1 MARRT
6 TVGDP
11 RCMAGMRD
19 DEVTNDIEFEVSR
32 LDDDAPKAAPPDS
45 DPAEDAPASG
55 EAAQHG
61 AARLVPENNLR
72 PNRRLLQSSVTG
84 LAVALAVAI
93 ILVTFPN
100 AASQLK
106 APLRLLTP
114 EPTATLPLGSD
125 IILLAHTV
133 PWGHLRVDGRTDVAQ
148 DLGIGS
154 GYHAYRLPPGQHNL
168 DYIAEPFPALRCVV
182 SAPARASDTCRAPND
197 PGQSVGEAL
206 RALDMNAT
214 VETMDSRERAKL
226 LTLLENGASYS
237 PITIEPG
244 MHYLD
249 QNGNVAI
256 ARDRM
261 TVTMS
266 VGAVQP
272 ASDADLNDNGQRC
285 GEFCSL
291 SQQDD
296 PTAWNLLISIEQRW
310 MYVVV
315 SDGSFMARSPSD
327 IAFTGAQVN
336 WNNGEWALMSDI
348 LSGNNCFFSRQF
360 EHFDT
365 IASKNGLS
373 FSVIIAEPTSANG
386 CVIEYSET
394 SSDTQPKARILYRFG
409 VTLAVNTDAQR
420 LFPDLPVANA
430 AERAIAQ
437 AIRVGQG

>member
-1 MARRT
+1 
-6 TVGDP
+6 
-11 RCMAGMRD
+11 MAGMRD
-19 DEVTNDIEFEVSR
+19 DDATNDAEFEVSR
-32 LDDDAPKAAPPDS
+32 LDDVAPTAAPLDS
-45 DPAEDAPASG
+45 APTEDAPASG
-55 EAAQHG
+55 G
-61 AARLVPENNLR
+61 AAPPSASRSVPENNLR
-72 PNRRLLQSSVTG
+72 PGRRLLQASVTG

-93 ILVTFPN
+93 ILVTVPN

-133 PWGHLRVDGRTDVAQ
+133 PWGHLRVDGRTDVAR
-148 DLGIGS
+148 DLGIAS

-168 DYIAEPFPALRCVV
+168 DYTAESFPAVHCVV
-182 SAPARASDTCRAPND
+182 SAPARASDTCRASKNPN
-197 PGQSVGEAL
+197 SIGEAL

-214 VETMDSRERAKL
+214 VETMDNRERARL
-226 LTLLENGASYS
+226 QALLENGASY
-237 PITIEPG
+237 PAITIEPG

-249 QNGNVAI
+249 QNGNSAI
-256 ARDRM
+256 ARERM

-266 VGAVQP
+266 IGAVQP
-272 ASDADLNDNGQRC
+272 ASDTDFNDNGQRC

-310 MYVVV
+310 MYVAA
-315 SDGSFMARSPSD
+315 SGGSFMARSPAD
-327 IAFTGAQVN
+327 TAFTGAQVT
-336 WNNGEWALMSDI
+336 WNNGEWALISDI
-348 LSGNNCFFSRQF
+348 LSGSNCFFSRQF
-360 EHFDT
+360 EYFDS

-373 FSVIIAEPTSANG
+373 FSVIIAQPIPANG
-386 CVIEYSET
+386 CVIEYSEA
-394 SSDTQPKARILYRFG
+394 SSSNQPKAQILYRLG
-409 VTLAVNTDAQR
+409 VTLAVNADAHR

-437 AIRVGQG
+437 TIRAGQG

>member
-1 MARRT
+1 
-6 TVGDP
+6 
-11 RCMAGMRD
+11 MAGMRD
-19 DEVTNDIEFEVSR
+19 DDATNDVEFEVSR
-32 LDDDAPKAAPPDS
+32 LDDDTTSSSKS
-45 DPAEDAPASG
+45 GDATPSGASHN
-55 EAAQHG
+55 A
-61 AARLVPENNLR
+61 LENSQR
-72 PNRRLLQSSVTG
+72 ACPYRRLLQAGATG

-93 ILVTFPN
+93 ILVTVPN

-133 PWGHLRVDGRTDVAQ
+133 PWGHLRVDGRTDVAR

-168 DYIAEPFPALRCVV
+168 DYIAEPFPAVHCVV
-182 SAPARASDTCRAPND
+182 SAPSRASDTCRAPND

-226 LTLLENGASYS
+226 QALLENGASY
-237 PITIEPG
+237 PAITIEPG

-249 QNGNVAI
+249 LNAHVAV
-256 ARDRM
+256 ARERM
-261 TVTMS
+261 MVTMS
-266 VGAVQP
+266 IGAVQP
-272 ASDADLNDNGQRC
+272 VSDTDFNDNGQRC

-296 PTAWNLLISIEQRW
+296 PTAWNILISIEQRW
-310 MYVVV
+310 MYVAA
-315 SDGSFMARSPSD
+315 SGGSFMARSPSD
-327 IAFTGAQVN
+327 TAFTGAQVT
-336 WNNGEWALMSDI
+336 WNNGEWALISDI

-360 EHFDT
+360 EYFDS

-386 CVIEYSET
+386 CVIECSEA
-394 SSDTQPKARILYRFG
+394 SSDNQPKAQILYRLG
-409 VTLAVNTDAQR
+409 VTLAVNGDAQR
-420 LFPDLPVANA
+420 LFPDLPVASA
-430 AERAIAQ
+430 AERDIAQ
-437 AIRVGQG
+437 AIRRGTVQ

>member
-1 MARRT
+1 
-6 TVGDP
+6 
-11 RCMAGMRD
+11 MAGMRD
-19 DEVTNDIEFEVSR
+19 DDATNDAEFEVSR
-32 LDDDAPKAAPPDS
+32 LDDGAPSATPSDS
-45 DPAEDAPASG
+45 DPAEDAPASRG
-55 EAAQHG
+55 AAQHG
-61 AARLVPENNLR
+61 ASRIAPENHLR
-72 PNRRLLQSSVTG
+72 PHRRLLQASLTG

-93 ILVTFPN
+93 ILVTVPN

-133 PWGHLRVDGRTDVAQ
+133 PWGHLRVDGRTDVAR

-168 DYIAEPFPALRCVV
+168 DYSAEPFPTVHCVV
-182 SAPARASDTCRAPND
+182 SAPSRASDTCRAPKN
-197 PGQSVGEAL
+197 PNSIGEAL

-226 LTLLENGASYS
+226 QALLENGSSYP
-237 PITIEPG
+237 PITVEPG
-244 MHYLD
+244 THYLD
-249 QNGNVAI
+249 QNGNIAI
-256 ARDRM
+256 ARERM

-266 VGAVQP
+266 IGAVQP
-272 ASDADLNDNGQRC
+272 ASDADFNDNGQRC

-310 MYVVV
+310 MYMAA
-315 SDGSFMARSPSD
+315 SGGSFMARSPSD
-327 IAFTGAQVN
+327 TAFTGAQVT
-336 WNNGEWALMSDI
+336 WNNGGWALMSDI

-360 EHFDT
+360 EYFDS
-365 IASKNGLS
+365 IATKNGLS

-386 CVIEYSET
+386 CVIEYAEA
-394 SSDTQPKARILYRFG
+394 SSDNQPKAQILYRLG
-409 VTLAVNTDAQR
+409 VTLAVNADAQR
-420 LFPDLPVANA
+420 LFPDLPVATI
-430 AERAIAQ
+430 AERDIAQ
-437 AIRVGQG
+437 AIRAGTVQ

>member
-1 MARRT
+1 M
-6 TVGDP
+6 VGNGAP
-11 RCMAGMRD
+11 HNGWRSALMAGMRND
-19 DEVTNDIEFEVSR
+19 DATNDVEFEVSR
-32 LDDDAPKAAPPDS
+32 LDDDALPDPE
-45 DPAEDAPASG
+45 PAEDASASRG
-55 EAAQHG
+55 AAQHG
-61 AARLVPENNLR
+61 ASRIVPENHLR
-72 PNRRLLQSSVTG
+72 PGRRLLQAGVTG

-93 ILVTFPN
+93 ILVTVPD

-133 PWGHLRVDGRTDVAQ
+133 PWGHLRVDGRTDLAR
-148 DLGIGS
+148 DLGIAS
-154 GYHAYRLPPGQHNL
+154 GYHAYRLPPGQHTL
-168 DYIAEPFPALRCVV
+168 DYLAEPFPAVRCVV

-197 PGQSVGEAL
+197 PGQSVAEAL

-214 VETMDSRERAKL
+214 VETMDNPERAKL
-226 LTLLENGASYS
+226 QALLEHGSSYP
-237 PITIEPG
+237 PITVEPG

-249 QNGNVAI
+249 QNGNTAI
-256 ARDRM
+256 ARERM

-272 ASDADLNDNGQRC
+272 ASDTDFNDNGQRC

-296 PTAWNLLISIEQRW
+296 PTAWNLLLSIEQRW
-310 MYVVV
+310 MYVAA
-315 SDGSFMARSPSD
+315 SSGSFMARSPSD
-327 IAFTGAQVN
+327 TAFTGAQVT

-360 EHFDT
+360 EYFDSM
-365 IASKNGLS
+365 ASKNGLS
-373 FSVIIAEPTSANG
+373 FSVITAEPTSANG
-386 CVIEYSET
+386 CVIEYSEG
-394 SSDTQPKARILYRFG
+394 SSDAQPQAQILYRFG
-409 VTLAVNTDAQR
+409 VTLAVNTDTQR
-420 LFPDLPVANA
+420 LFPDLPLANA

-437 AIRVGQG
+437 TIRAGQG